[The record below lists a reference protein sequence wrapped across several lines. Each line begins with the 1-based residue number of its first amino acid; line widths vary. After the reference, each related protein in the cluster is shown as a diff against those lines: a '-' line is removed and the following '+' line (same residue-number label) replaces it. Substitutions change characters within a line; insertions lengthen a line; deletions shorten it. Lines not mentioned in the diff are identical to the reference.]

1 VQTATQGGV
10 TLAST
15 TSSQDDLNA
24 ALGTKPEDNSSA
36 AGADVSSGAQ
46 AESEPASDTGTPESE
61 PEQGKARGKGGFQRR
76 IDKLT
81 RERTQALELA
91 GQERQARLRL
101 EAQLAP
107 RRGTGTLQPDHPGE
121 ADPKPGEEQFETWED
136 YTEGLTRW
144 AARQEAKALKQRE
157 LQAEAEEAANQR
169 LRETFDTHNKRLN
182 AARQQYKDWE
192 QVAQSL
198 EDGGAI
204 PQSVGL
210 AMIELENGPAVMYH
224 LAKNPGLLAKLNE
237 MSEVRAVA
245 EIGRIAASVAGDYSA
260 AGKGSPETWPVSTA
274 PAPIKPVGG
283 SATKAATDPSRMPLA
298 DYIKWRNGGGGR

>member
-1 VQTATQGGV
+1 VQKATQGGV

-15 TSSQDDLNA
+15 TSSQDDLDA
-24 ALGTKPEDNSSA
+24 ALGTKPEDNPSA
-36 AGADVSSGAQ
+36 AGADVPSGAQ
-46 AESEPASDTGTPESE
+46 AEIEPASDTGIPESE

-81 RERTQALELA
+81 REKTQALELA
-91 GQERQARLRL
+91 RQEHQARLKL
-101 EAQLAP
+101 EAQLPGKPARAP
-107 RRGTGTLQPDHPGE
+107 QPGDP
-121 ADPKPGEEQFETWED
+121 ADPKPSEEQFETRED
-136 YTEGLTRW
+136 FTEELIRW
-144 AARQEAKALKQRE
+144 TVRQEAKAQKQRE
-157 LQAEAEEAANQR
+157 LQAEVEEAENQR
-169 LRETFDTHNKRLN
+169 LRETFDAHNQRLN
-182 AARQQYKDWE
+182 AAKQQYEDWE

-224 LAKNPGLLAKLNE
+224 LAKNPELLTRLNE

-245 EIGRIAASVAGDYSA
+245 EIGRIAASLSGENAA
-260 AGKGSPETWPVSTA
+260 AGEASLEPWPVSAA

-283 SATKAATDPSRMPLA
+283 SATQTATDPGRMPLA